1 MPGTAPTNRPAKGTA
16 KPRKWK
22 TARDEARAASQSKKV
37 RVPRSPSALQI
48 AQAEDRSAARA
59 ATKAQRRA
67 RLKELEELRTRA
79 VQAGLVEHGINPINV
94 LQRLIDDAFMQYVM
108 AQQDYDNWIADH
120 PELDNKID
128 TRNPKLVELRRLEN
142 RVRAYR
148 REAAYFSGLS
158 VQYNLQERQTQV
170 AEARIQLFMHA
181 LQQTLR
187 HPDID
192 LTPDKVKLIPGIMKQ
207 KINDLR
213 DSKGTT

>member
-1 MPGTAPTNRPAKGTA
+1 MSKTAPTNRPAKGTA

-22 TARDEARAASQSKKV
+22 VARDEARSAAQSKKV
-37 RVPRSPSALQI
+37 RVSKAPSALQV
-48 AQAEDRSAARA
+48 AQATTRAEARA
-59 ATKAQRRA
+59 ATKEQRRA

-94 LQRLIDDAFMQYVM
+94 LQRLIDDAFMQYM
-108 AQQDYDNWIADH
+108 LAQQDYDNYTVDH
-120 PELDNKID
+120 PELGKIID
-128 TRNPKLVELRRLEN
+128 ARNPKLAELRRLEN

-207 KINDLR
+207 KLAELLTT
-213 DSKGTT
+213 KG